1 MSKLIRRI
9 EQLGKNEGPRIGFGL
24 RQSSSNPPSM
34 VLIATTKTESI
45 KKIDVSNYPV
55 DALVLIQ
62 NSNKKNTPF
71 EIASDS
77 IVIGLQTENIDIN
90 SIKNNIDFILI
101 NDHTIELEQLNKEDL
116 GKILV
121 ISEKFLKDQVSGL
134 ETLPVDAIL
143 LSESLTTP
151 ITLEKLLNI
160 SALRSD
166 INLPFLVKLERKPS
180 KWELDCLNEIGVQG
194 IVADISNITQEEFT
208 EISNNL
214 KISKKRKPH
223 KQNSNSPLLPS
234 STSSEE
240 SNDDYDDDDN
250 EYEDII

>member
-1 MSKLIRRI
+1 M
-9 EQLGKNEGPRIGFGL
+9 
-24 RQSSSNPPSM
+24 
-34 VLIATTKTESI
+34 
-45 KKIDVSNYPV
+45 
-55 DALVLIQ
+55 
-62 NSNKKNTPF
+62 
-71 EIASDS
+71 
-77 IVIGLQTENIDIN
+77 
-90 SIKNNIDFILI
+90 
-101 NDHTIELEQLNKEDL
+101 
-116 GKILV
+116 
-121 ISEKFLKDQVSGL
+121 
-134 ETLPVDAIL
+134 
-143 LSESLTTP
+143 
-151 ITLEKLLNI
+151 
-160 SALRSD
+160 RSD